1 MLNSAYTASEL
12 SLFLTLPSL
21 SLSNLRVDKNVG
33 GSTAG
38 TASPSWPRDIPYC
51 VTLRSAIK
59 LGRSLPGIAVWR
71 LAGQWLFGGELF
83 VSLVYTV
90 LFSLFFLLIKLSL
103 SQTMCF
109 LTFVLPVLFLIPLGG
124 ESVSSIVVFSCLPG
138 LTHHSQRDR
147 L

>member
-90 LFSLFFLLIKLSL
+90 LFSLFFYLLNCLYLKPCVFSLLFFQFCSL
-103 SQTMCF
+103 SHW
-109 LTFVLPVLFLIPLGG
+109 VG
-124 ESVSSIVVFSCLPG
+124 
-138 LTHHSQRDR
+138 SQWAALWCSAAYQD
-147 L
+147 